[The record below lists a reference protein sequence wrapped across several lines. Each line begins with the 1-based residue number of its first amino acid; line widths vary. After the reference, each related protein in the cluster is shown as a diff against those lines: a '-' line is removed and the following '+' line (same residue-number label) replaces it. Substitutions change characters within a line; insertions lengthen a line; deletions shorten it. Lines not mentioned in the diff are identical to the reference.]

1 MKTPFYMLVFKVFHA
16 QRKQIRTNMDDY
28 GLFPGQPKVLR
39 YVSIHEDCKLKD
51 IAEEC
56 DIECATASKILT
68 GLEDSGMLTRCVDQT
83 NKRALKVRITK
94 RGEHALALWNTH
106 CAQVEQKALT
116 GFSEEERNLFKSYLC
131 RMYEN
136 LSDKQID

>member
-1 MKTPFYMLVFKVFHA
+1 MLVFKVFHA

-94 RGEHALALWNTH
+94 RGKHALALWNTH

-116 GFSEEERNLFKSYLC
+116 GFSEEERNQFKSYLC

>member
-16 QRKQIRTNMDDY
+16 QRKQIRTNMDAY
-28 GLFPGQPKVLR
+28 GLYPGQPKVLR
-39 YVSIHEDCKLKD
+39 YVSTHEDCKLKH
-51 IAEEC
+51 IAQEC

-68 GLEDSGMLTRCVDQT
+68 SLEENGMLKRQIDET

-94 RGEHALALWNTH
+94 RGEQALTQWNLH
-106 CAQVEQKALT
+106 CAKVEEQALQ
-116 GFSEEERNLFKSYLC
+116 GFKEEERVAFLSYLC

-136 LSDKQID
+136 LSNKTIE

>member
-16 QRKQIRTNMDDY
+16 QRKQIRANMDAY
-28 GLFPGQPKVLR
+28 GLYPGQPKVLR
-39 YVSIHEDCKLKD
+39 YVSVHEDCKLKD
-51 IAEEC
+51 IAKEC

-68 GLEDSGMLTRCVDQT
+68 SLEENEMLKRQIDQA

-94 RGEHALALWNTH
+94 RGEQALTQWNLH
-106 CAQVEQKALT
+106 CAKVEEQALQ
-116 GFSEEERNLFKSYLC
+116 GFKEEERVAFLSYLC

-136 LSDKQID
+136 LSNKTIE